1 MGQKVHPGGL
11 RLKILKGWDS
21 VWYADRTY
29 SDLLAEDL
37 RLRKFIE
44 EKLAHAGVSKVMI
57 ERSSSKVRVTIHTSR
72 PGIIIGKKGAG
83 IDILKAQ
90 LQKLTGTELLLN
102 IKEVRKAEIDA
113 KLVAENIATQL
124 ERRVAFRR
132 AMKKAIQSA
141 MKFGAEGVK
150 VMVSGRLGGVE
161 MARVERYHEG
171 RVPLHTLR
179 ANIDYGT
186 ARALTTYGIIGIKV
200 WVFLGEVFEKKKNQS
215 EDDQSD
221 LVA

>member
-1 MGQKVHPGGL
+1 M
-11 RLKILKGWDS
+11 
-21 VWYADRTY
+21 
-29 SDLLAEDL
+29 
-37 RLRKFIE
+37 
-44 EKLAHAGVSKVMI
+44 
-57 ERSSSKVRVTIHTSR
+57 TIHTSR
-72 PGIIIGKKGAG
+72 QGIIIGKKGAG

-150 VMVSGRLGGVE
+150 VMVSGRLGGAE